1 MQLIDKLQKKTFRS
15 INALGQSRQCPLC
28 SWTGFKFMP
37 TGIGKKKGSD
47 ALCPSCGSLE
57 RHRAAYMLLQQKI
70 GKSHQTLHIAP
81 EPPVEKWLR
90 NISVSYLS
98 IDFANFAMQKM
109 DLTDLKLPDQSQ
121 SLVFCSHVLEHIPE
135 DIKAMSE
142 IHRVLKVGGTA
153 IIQVPIWRKTTY
165 EDFSI
170 TSKEGRLKAFMQE
183 DHVRLYGL
191 DIVDRLE
198 SVGFKVVVEDV
209 NNLPTKTIMNH
220 SLTFKS
226 TNEIF
231 LCTKL

>member
-1 MQLIDKLQKKTFRS
+1 
-15 INALGQSRQCPLC
+15 
-28 SWTGFKFMP
+28 
-37 TGIGKKKGSD
+37 
-47 ALCPSCGSLE
+47 
-57 RHRAAYMLLQQKI
+57 
-70 GKSHQTLHIAP
+70 
-81 EPPVEKWLR
+81 
-90 NISVSYLS
+90 
-98 IDFANFAMQKM
+98 MQKM